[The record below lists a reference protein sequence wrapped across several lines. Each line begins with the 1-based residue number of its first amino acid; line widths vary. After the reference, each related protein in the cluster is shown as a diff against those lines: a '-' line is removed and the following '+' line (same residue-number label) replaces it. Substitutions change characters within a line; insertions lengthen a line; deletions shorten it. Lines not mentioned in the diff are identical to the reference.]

1 MHPRRVA
8 IAEGEVIVDDGAA
21 EACGERLLDAHPH
34 RPRELFARHYHERDH
49 VAAHRVD
56 LEAQPHVGF
65 GPGVEHKAQ
74 LRTQFLEARA
84 AQFLLGE
91 TVEDTDDFL
100 VVVRARLRMLGC
112 EQFGELGP
120 QDRDMLRLLGIGLRG
135 EEADETIEGDH
146 AAVGAGAAD
155 CDVIHRGASMDPRFG
170 VRLAD
175 NQGRTVEQEFA
186 IGFVERAKR
195 HGARVTRARLVAQN
209 AESRTGF
216 EGERLDVPTR
226 VDAVT
231 AVAEKDETAVHQPSQ
246 ELANLDQL
254 ADRGGL
260 VADFERARR
269 HRVEIARGEMD
280 LVEYSPDIG
289 FERGG
294 IERRGRGLDLGVRER
309 LEAFARGGLFEGDDR
324 AMRVAGDVEER
335 MQNHADGCA
344 LVVEVLEQ
352 ARDDERAVR
361 HHGLDGDDASTVCA
375 GDYPHFDRIG
385 TKVEELE
392 GVRGDREASFG
403 GKTIGQMGRQPC
415 EQALRENLYAR
426 RLFGVFCTIGELV
439 RLYFS
444 CQGMLHAGWKSPSR
458 KYERLGPYYKLR
470 RLCETT
476 DCWVAADVGQFS
488 CEHAMRMT

>member
-84 AQFLLGE
+84 EQFLLGE

-186 IGFVERAKR
+186 IGFVERTKR

-216 EGERLDVPTR
+216 EGERLGVPTR

-246 ELANLDQL
+246 ELANLDQI
-254 ADRGGL
+254 ADRRGL
-260 VADFERARR
+260 VADLERARR
-269 HRVEIARGEMD
+269 HRVEIARGEVD

-289 FERGG
+289 FDR
-294 IERRGRGLDLGVRER
+294 GVRER
-309 LEAFARGGLFEGDDR
+309 LEAFARGGLFERDDR

-335 MQNHADGCA
+335 MQDHADGCA

-361 HHGLDGDDASTVCA
+361 HHGIYRYDAVAVSTGGHA
-375 GDYPHFDRIG
+375 HFDRIG
-385 TKVEELE
+385 TNFEELE
-392 GVRGDREASFG
+392 GVPGDREASFG
-403 GKTIGQMGRQPC
+403 GKTIGQMGRQPR
-415 EQALRENLYAR
+415 EQTLRENLNAR
-426 RLFGVFCTIGELV
+426 RPFGAFCTIGELV

-458 KYERLGPYYKLR
+458 KYVLYYKLR
-470 RLCETT
+470 RLCVTT
-476 DCWVAADVGQFS
+476 DCWVAAHVGQMS
-488 CEHAMRMT
+488 CEHAM